1 MSNFEYVRLPS
12 YEGLF
17 DELQHMLSSGELT
30 MSDGELSQ
38 QLCLNCVENNNDFL
52 FGAGSLYRKYHND
65 KEIQV
70 RVQDAK
76 LEQDFTSLCSVF
88 QGTGFEDLYDTLTE
102 KYYVGR
108 VRVIKLKPRSCLSW
122 HRDTHMRLH
131 YPLKTNEGCKMIVGD
146 ETMHMS
152 PHNWWKMNT
161 LKWHTAINAGDQ
173 DRYHIVTTILGEK

>member
-102 KYYVGR
+102 KYYLLAH
-108 VRVIKLKPRSCLSW
+108 K
-122 HRDTHMRLH
+122 
-131 YPLKTNEGCKMIVGD
+131 
-146 ETMHMS
+146 
-152 PHNWWKMNT
+152 
-161 LKWHTAINAGDQ
+161 
-173 DRYHIVTTILGEK
+173 